1 MPIRKIRSFYAFA
14 AITASLFLVACNEEK
29 SPKQA
34 QILTEVDVSTPINA
48 VVDIWDEYTGRFE
61 AVNYVEIR
69 ARVSG
74 YLDEIKFE
82 DGQQVKAGDVLF
94 VIDQRP
100 FKIELQSAQSNL
112 DITEKEYKRGIE
124 LKTNNSISQ
133 EESDRRASEYQ
144 LATAAYA
151 KAKLDLEFTE
161 VKSPIDGVVSRDLVN
176 LGNLVTGG
184 ASGSTLLTTVVSMDP
199 IHFYFDAGERDL
211 LKYLRLA
218 QSDTRKSSRTYP
230 NEVKV
235 RLQDETNFSHYG
247 VMDFVDNRVDDS
259 TGTIQ
264 GRAIFEN
271 KDGFIL
277 PGLFGRISL
286 IEVKNANVILVPD
299 AIIGTDQSRKYVT
312 VIDGENKVGRKYVTL
327 GKLHT
332 QELRIIESGITP
344 EDKLI
349 VNGFARTRPG
359 ATVSPNVVDINKQ
372 FDL

>member
-1 MPIRKIRSFYAFA
+1 MPIRNFRSFYAFA
-14 AITASLFLVACNEEK
+14 AITASLFLVACNKDEP
-29 SPKQA
+29 PKQPRP
-34 QILTEVDVSTPINA
+34 LTEVDVSTPISA
-48 VVDIWDEYTGRFE
+48 VVDIWDDYTGRFE

-74 YLDEIKFE
+74 YLDQIKFE

-94 VIDQRP
+94 IIDQRP
-100 FKIELQSAQSNL
+100 FKINLQSAQSNL
-112 DITEKEYKRGIE
+112 DIAEKEYKRGLE
-124 LKTNNSISQ
+124 LQSNNSISQ
-133 EESDRRASEYQ
+133 EESDRRVSEYQ
-144 LATAAYA
+144 LAKAAFDN
-151 KAKLDLEFTE
+151 AKLDLEFTE

-176 LGNLVTGG
+176 KGNLVTGG
-184 ASGSTLLTTVVSMDP
+184 ASGTTLLTTVVSVDP
-199 IHFYFDAGERDL
+199 IHFYFEAGERDL

-218 QSDTRKSSRTYP
+218 QSDNRKSSRVYP

-235 RLQDETNFSHYG
+235 RLQDEDSFSHFG
-247 VMDFVDNRVDDS
+247 VMDFVDNKVDDS

-264 GRAIFEN
+264 GRAIFDN

-286 IEVKNANVILVPD
+286 IETKNANVILVPD

-312 VIDGENKVGRKYVTL
+312 VINGDNKVGRKYVTL

-332 QELRIIESGITP
+332 QELRIIKSGITS

-359 ATVSPNVVDINKQ
+359 ASVSPNVVDISKQ

>member
-1 MPIRKIRSFYAFA
+1 MPIRNFRSFYAFA
-14 AITASLFLVACNEEK
+14 AITASLFFVACNKDEP
-29 SPKQA
+29 PKQA
-34 QILTEVDVSTPINA
+34 RPLTEVDVSTPISA
-48 VVDIWDEYTGRFE
+48 VVDIWDDYTGRFE

-74 YLDEIKFE
+74 YLDQIKFE

-94 VIDQRP
+94 IIDQRP
-100 FKIELQSAQSNL
+100 FKINLQSAQSNL
-112 DITEKEYKRGIE
+112 DIAEKEYKRGLE
-124 LKTNNSISQ
+124 LQSNNSISQ
-133 EESDRRASEYQ
+133 EESDRRVSEYQ
-144 LATAAYA
+144 LAKAAFDN
-151 KAKLDLEFTE
+151 AKLDLEFTE

-176 LGNLVTGG
+176 KGNLVTGG
-184 ASGSTLLTTVVSMDP
+184 ASGATLLTTVVSVDP
-199 IHFYFDAGERDL
+199 IHFYFEAGERDL

-218 QSDTRKSSRTYP
+218 QSDNRKSSRVYP

-235 RLQDETNFSHYG
+235 RLQDEDSFSHFG
-247 VMDFVDNRVDDS
+247 VMDFVDNKVDDS

-264 GRAIFEN
+264 GRAIFDN

-286 IEVKNANVILVPD
+286 IETKNADVILVPD

-312 VIDGENKVGRKYVTL
+312 VIDGDNKVGRKYVTL

-332 QELRIIESGITP
+332 QELRIIKSGITSQ
-344 EDKLI
+344 DKLI
-349 VNGFARTRPG
+349 VNGFARNRPG
-359 ATVSPNVVDINKQ
+359 ATVSPNVVDISKQ

>member
-1 MPIRKIRSFYAFA
+1 MPIQKLRAFCTFAVVA
-14 AITASLFLVACNEEK
+14 ASIVLVACNKEE
-29 SPKQA
+29 SVVQA
-34 QILTEVDVSTPINA
+34 PVLTEVDVSNPISA

-61 AVNYVEIR
+61 AVNFVEIK

-82 DGQQVKAGDVLF
+82 DGQNVKAGDILF

-100 FKIELQSAQSNL
+100 FEIELQSAQSKL

-133 EESDRRASEYQ
+133 EEFDRRASEYQ
-144 LATAAYA
+144 LAKAAYA

-176 LGNLVTGG
+176 IGNLVTGG
-184 ASGSTLLTTVVSMDP
+184 ASGSTLLTTVVSVDP

-235 RLQDETNFSHYG
+235 RLQDETNFSHFG
-247 VMDFVDNRVDDS
+247 VMDFVDNRVDNS

-286 IEVKNANVILVPD
+286 IETKNTKVILVPD
-299 AIIGTDQSRKYVT
+299 AIIGTEQSRKYIT
-312 VIDGENKVGRKYVTL
+312 VIDGNNKVGRKYVTV
-327 GKLHT
+327 GKFHT
-332 QELRIIESGITP
+332 QVLRIIESGITA
-344 EDKLI
+344 EDKII
-349 VNGFARTRPG
+349 VNGFVRTRPG
-359 ATVSPNVVDINKQ
+359 ATVSPNIVDISKQ
-372 FDL
+372 FDI